1 MLEEEL
7 LQEHL
12 RVPID
17 RERDIAP
24 DTGFERSPSGV
35 GAQRRGD
42 VVPQRLRHTSYEL
55 CCLHA

>member
-1 MLEEEL
+1 MLTEEL

-12 RVPID
+12 RVPVD
-17 RERDIAP
+17 RERDITP
-24 DTGFERSPSGV
+24 DTGLERSPAGV

-42 VVPQRLRHTSYEL
+42 VVPQRLRQASDEV